1 MTETRYGRGA
11 AFGAALLA
19 VLTPGLAAGEPP
31 KHADSKVAAAK
42 LTTER
47 LDVVSATGTHT
58 FDVEIATT
66 AQQQAL
72 GLMFRTSLAADKGML
87 FHNGK
92 EREITMWMKN
102 TYIPLDMVFIRA
114 DGIVHR
120 IEMGTEPFSE
130 RVIPSEGDAAA
141 VLEVKAGT
149 AARIGLKAGDR
160 VEHPLFAK
168 TPVK

>member
-1 MTETRYGRGA
+1 MTDTRYGRGA

-31 KHADSKVAAAK
+31 KHADSKIAAAQIA
-42 LTTER
+42 TER
-47 LDVVSATGTHT
+47 LDIVSATGTHT

-72 GLMFRTSLAADKGML
+72 GLMFRTSLAADRGML

-114 DGIVHR
+114 DGTVHR
-120 IEMGTEPFSE
+120 IAARTEPFSE
-130 RVIPSEGDAAA
+130 RMIFSEGVVSG
-141 VLEVKAGT
+141 VLEIAGGR
-149 AARIGLKAGDR
+149 AEQLGLKPGDKVR
-160 VEHPLFAK
+160 HRLFSA
-168 TPVK
+168 TP

>member
-31 KHADSKVAAAK
+31 KHADTKVAAAK
-42 LTTER
+42 LATER

-114 DGIVHR
+114 DGTVHR
-120 IEMGTEPFSE
+120 IAARTEPFSE
-130 RVIPSEGDAAA
+130 RMISSEGLVSG
-141 VLEVKAGT
+141 VLEIAGGR
-149 AARIGLKAGDR
+149 AEQLGLKPGDKVR
-160 VEHPLFAK
+160 HRLFGA
-168 TPVK
+168 TP

>member
-114 DGIVHR
+114 DGTVHR
-120 IEMGTEPFSE
+120 IAARTEPFSE
-130 RVIPSEGDAAA
+130 RMISSEGLVSG
-141 VLEVKAGT
+141 VLEIAGGR
-149 AARIGLKAGDR
+149 AEQLGLKPGDKVR
-160 VEHPLFAK
+160 HRLFGA
-168 TPVK
+168 TP